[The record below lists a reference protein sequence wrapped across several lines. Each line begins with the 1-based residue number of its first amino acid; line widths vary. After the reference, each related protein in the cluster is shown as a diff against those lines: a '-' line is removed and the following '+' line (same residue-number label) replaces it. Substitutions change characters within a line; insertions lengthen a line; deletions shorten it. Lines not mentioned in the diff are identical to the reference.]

1 MRAGPPASS
10 CECRGWRGHSG
21 FARRAHSRSSPR
33 GPNGHRAPTPR
44 RRFRYRG
51 LLGARNWE
59 LIQPFQRVFP
69 TSTQSPS
76 RLVTVNCVPLGAVP
90 RMGAFS
96 EGADLMFT
104 PGRCKKTGSTPG
116 ATWGETS
123 AVCGVGTSGEGTTDA
138 PRDDSGAVVASCT
151 GVSDD
156 DSTLVRDDG
165 SGTLAAAW
173 TGVSDDDCTAIGADP
188 AGTFAP
194 GEAKK
199 KYVSP
204 AKPNVAMIAV
214 PAISFR
220 RDPNVS
226 DGLFGSEGWKGSSP
240 PITGRMVSTRR
251 RTCPAA
257 VVSFGARRG
266 ARRSTGGSSVPSAKL
281 FPLGRMLGRTSVVST
296 VMLPPPSPAVSPFA
310 AGAPH

>member
-1 MRAGPPASS
+1 
-10 CECRGWRGHSG
+10 
-21 FARRAHSRSSPR
+21 
-33 GPNGHRAPTPR
+33 
-44 RRFRYRG
+44 
-51 LLGARNWE
+51 
-59 LIQPFQRVFP
+59 
-69 TSTQSPS
+69 
-76 RLVTVNCVPLGAVP
+76 
-90 RMGAFS
+90 
-96 EGADLMFT
+96 MFT

-116 ATWGETS
+116 ATWAETS
-123 AVCGVGTSGEGTTDA
+123 AVCGVGTSGKGTTDA
-138 PRDDSGAVVASCT
+138 PRDDSGAVVASCI

-220 RDPNVS
+220 RDPTFRMDYLAQKAGKDPHPQLRGEWSLAQKNMPSSRRFIWGQKGGPTQRALGEAVS
-226 DGLFGSEGWKGSSP
+226 VGPHVGPYVGSIYGHASS
-240 PITGRMVSTRR
+240 
-251 RTCPAA
+251 
-257 VVSFGARRG
+257 
-266 ARRSTGGSSVPSAKL
+266 
-281 FPLGRMLGRTSVVST
+281 
-296 VMLPPPSPAVSPFA
+296 PSPAVSPFA